1 MRSLFTGAA
10 VAVVL
15 LPWGAGAQSL
25 SLTEEEALGRLGP
38 DNPRV
43 QAARAGVEVARADVL
58 AAGRW
63 PNPRVTYDRESVAGV
78 TEHLTMVGQVLPLT
92 GRRRLDID
100 AASARVDAAA
110 GRASER
116 VRQLA
121 VDLREAFATLWA
133 AQEHERELTSAHDRL
148 AELAAVLARREAAGD
163 AAGFDR
169 LRAER
174 EALEVESARDTAS
187 AERAHAQAVL
197 GGFVSAT
204 PGVPIAAVGSA
215 PARAPLPSLDELV
228 NRAESARGE
237 FVALRHEIAAAG
249 LSERAAARLRVP
261 EPEVVAGTKSS
272 NAGTGDVGSV
282 FAVHVSVPLFDRGR
296 PERTLA
302 LARVSQARAELD
314 ALASVLRADVA
325 ALRAVVL
332 QRREAADRHRAAMAD
347 MADTLERIARVSYDA
362 GERGILELIDALRS
376 ASSARVR
383 QIDLDL
389 AVRRAELE
397 LERVSGWEIR

>member
-1 MRSLFTGAA
+1 MRSLFTRV
-10 VAVVL
+10 VAVVVF
-15 LPWGAGAQSL
+15 LPWSAAAQSL
-25 SLTEEEALGRLGP
+25 SLTEEEALARLGP
-38 DNPRV
+38 DNPRM

-78 TEHLTMVGQVLPLT
+78 TEHLTMVAQVLPLT
-92 GRRRLDID
+92 GGRRLAVN

-110 GRASER
+110 SRASER
-116 VRQLA
+116 VRQLGL
-121 VDLREAFATLWA
+121 DLRDAFATLWA
-133 AQEHERELTSAHDRL
+133 AQERERELTAAHARL
-148 AELAAVLARREAAGD
+148 MELAGVLARREAAGD

-174 EALEVESARDTAS
+174 EALDVESARDAAA

-197 GGFVSAT
+197 DGFISTT
-204 PGVPIAAVGSA
+204 PGVPVAAVGRA
-215 PARAPLPSLDELV
+215 PGRLPLPSLDELV
-228 NRAESARGE
+228 SRAESTRGE
-237 FVALRHEIAAAG
+237 FAALRHEIAAATF
-249 LSERAAARLRVP
+249 SERAAARLRLP
-261 EPEVVAGTKSS
+261 EPEVVAGTKAS
-272 NAGTGDVGSV
+272 NTGSGDVGSV
-282 FAVHVSVPLFDRGR
+282 LAVHVSVPLFDQGR

-302 LARVSQARAELD
+302 LARAAQARAELSG
-314 ALASVLRADVA
+314 LSSVLRASVA

-332 QRREAADRHRAAMAD
+332 RRREAADRHRAAMND

-389 AVRRAELE
+389 SVRRSELE
-397 LERVSGWEIR
+397 LERLSGWEIR